1 MQTSM
6 VFSSIRKQ
14 KSLKRLQ
21 ITTRPTNGI
30 FAPNHI
36 FHVLKNSMI
45 SLVSL
50 RAKYS
55 ARSDTNL
62 VKLMIDI
69 AT

>member
-1 MQTSM
+1 M
-6 VFSSIRKQ
+6 VFSCFRKQ

-30 FAPNHI
+30 FALNHT

-45 SLVSL
+45 SSVSL
-50 RAKYS
+50 KAKYS

>member
-6 VFSSIRKQ
+6 VFSYFRKQ
-14 KSLKRLQ
+14 KIAEKA
-21 ITTRPTNGI
+21 TDYNE
-30 FAPNHI
+30 APNHI

-45 SLVSL
+45 SSVSL
-50 RAKYS
+50 KAKYS